1 MMIPSNHIAQKQTK
15 RVPNIITQTIRGKEP
30 SQAEQNKLRSPA
42 SIYLPPQ
49 SAKYKGRKTLVLN
62 LDETLVH
69 STFQQSEGTEIVLPV
84 FDLPGLR

>member
-1 MMIPSNHIAQKQTK
+1 MTITSNHTALKQTK
-15 RVPNIITQTIRGKEP
+15 RIANIITQTIRGKESTQP
-30 SQAEQNKLRSPA
+30 EQSKIKSPT

-49 SAKYKGRKTLVLN
+49 SAKYKGRKTLVLD

-84 FDLPGLR
+84 ISLPGLC